1 MTTALEIRNSLL
13 KRMSSDTPSGLIRCA
28 YLFGSFARNRER
40 AESDIDLA
48 FLLDRETYK
57 KDPFEGTA
65 PVHMVAGK
73 MGLELDRVVDVTIL
87 NSASLEM
94 AYEVVSDGE
103 CLFEIDPEE
112 RLQYE
117 LKIRG
122 MHFDFQPFLS
132 ELRAKKIAALGS
144 KEAQR

>member
-1 MTTALEIRNSLL
+1 MTTALEIRHSLL
-13 KRMSSDTPSGLIRCA
+13 ELMSSDTPSGLIRCA

-65 PVHMVAGK
+65 PVHMIAGK

-94 AYEVVSDGE
+94 AYEVVSEGE

-117 LKIRG
+117 LKVKG
-122 MHFDFQPFLS
+122 MYFDFRPFIN
-132 ELRAKKIAALGS
+132 ELRRERLGLPLDY
-144 KEAQR
+144 EFR